1 MRYPMIPVDIAIY
14 YIIQGSE
21 AEPGISQA
29 AAIRGMG
36 TTNQGSLR
44 PMKILFLHPNMPG
57 QYKHLA
63 AACGADPDNEVRFIT
78 HPGRP
83 AIEGVKPITYPE
95 KIPVQPDIAEPLA
108 KAYLY
113 KLYRC
118 VTHSQQVRQRCLG
131 LRREGFVPDII
142 VAHLGWGS
150 GLFLKDVFP
159 ETPLL
164 GYAEYFFT
172 AERSED
178 SFLTGKPMNLH
189 ERERTRINNAQHLFS
204 LTDADWCITPTR
216 FQRDRHPALF
226 HAKMSVLH
234 DGIDTDAIA
243 PDAQAGFTLPD
254 GRRLTAADE
263 VVTYISPVFEP
274 HRGFPQFMAAVALI
288 QQQRPHAHIVLVGM
302 ERGKGYGRNPSADQ
316 PSWQQKMI
324 SMHELDHQRLHLV
337 GPLPHRRMVRVMQI
351 STAHVYLTVPFVLS
365 WSVLEAMAAGCL
377 VVGSNTE
384 PVREIIQH
392 EHNGLL
398 VDFFLPRL

>member
-1 MRYPMIPVDIAIY
+1 
-14 YIIQGSE
+14 
-21 AEPGISQA
+21 
-29 AAIRGMG
+29 
-36 TTNQGSLR
+36 
-44 PMKILFLHPNMPG
+44 MKILFLHPNMPG

-178 SFLTGKPMNLH
+178 SFLTGKPTNLH

-274 HRGFPQFMAAVALI
+274 HRGFPQFMAAV
-288 QQQRPHAHIVLVGM
+288 
-302 ERGKGYGRNPSADQ
+302 
-316 PSWQQKMI
+316 
-324 SMHELDHQRLHLV
+324 
-337 GPLPHRRMVRVMQI
+337 
-351 STAHVYLTVPFVLS
+351 
-365 WSVLEAMAAGCL
+365 
-377 VVGSNTE
+377 
-384 PVREIIQH
+384 
-392 EHNGLL
+392 
-398 VDFFLPRL
+398 